1 MGVTQE
7 DHHHKAVGVM
17 WLFVCFCYEKH
28 REKAA
33 GPRKHQVWVK
43 KITIGSQGRRMFP
56 K

>member
-1 MGVTQE
+1 MGREEGEGFGMGSTCI
-7 DHHHKAVGVM
+7 
-17 WLFVCFCYEKH
+17 CFCYEKH